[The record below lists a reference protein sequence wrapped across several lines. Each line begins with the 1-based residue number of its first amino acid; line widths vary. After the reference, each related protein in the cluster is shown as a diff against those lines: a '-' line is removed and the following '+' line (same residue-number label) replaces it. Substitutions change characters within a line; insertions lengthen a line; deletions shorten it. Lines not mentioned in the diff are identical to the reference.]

1 MIRQF
6 LVFVFLFLVL
16 ASCRWAVLLT
26 QTFFNS
32 HIEPQKKEGSD
43 RYTIGEK
50 EFKLD
55 FFFFSQSLSFL
66 FLFLFFLGFLLLL
79 LFRMVLNSEK
89 AEKVS

>member
-6 LVFVFLFLVL
+6 LVFVFLLLVL

-55 FFFFSQSLSFL
+55 FFFFQSLSFL
-66 FLFLFFLGFLLLL
+66 FLFLFFLGF
-79 LFRMVLNSEK
+79 FVVVVVQDGS
-89 AEKVS
+89 

>member
-50 EFKLD
+50 ESKLD
-55 FFFFSQSLSFL
+55 FFFFPELEFFVFIFVL
-66 FLFLFFLGFLLLL
+66 FGFFVVVVVQDG
-79 LFRMVLNSEK
+79 S
-89 AEKVS
+89 